1 MKITLAASCFV
12 IGAMLAPV
20 AAYAADGDA
29 DRANPKL
36 FVKDSVITTKI
47 KAKLA
52 SEHPGSMKH
61 ISVDTDQNGV
71 VWMTGTA
78 NNQEEINQAITIAKN
93 TEGVKMVKADLK
105 VQKDK

>member
-1 MKITLAASCFV
+1 MRYALATTCFV
-12 IGAMLAPV
+12 LGAALAPV
-20 AAYAADGDA
+20 AAYAADGDT

-47 KAKLA
+47 KTKLA
-52 SEHPGSMKH
+52 AEHAGSLKH
-61 ISVDTDQNGV
+61 IKVDTDQNGV

-78 NNQEEINQAITIAKN
+78 NTQQEIDQAIAIAKN
-93 TEGVKMVKADLK
+93 TEGVKTVKADLK